1 MLRRNIDDIF
11 EDIVGAEAPKD
22 HKDKEG
28 ALGLSSLGTENL
40 TVNPKFEGGPHALH
54 NYLPDFK
61 VTSCHEQKL
70 LNFSDTICWVSN
82 IRNLI
87 AKLSK

>member
-28 ALGLSSLGTENL
+28 ALGLSSLGT
-40 TVNPKFEGGPHALH
+40 
-54 NYLPDFK
+54 
-61 VTSCHEQKL
+61 
-70 LNFSDTICWVSN
+70 
-82 IRNLI
+82 
-87 AKLSK
+87 